1 MFITTRTQYAVIALL
16 ELQSNEGKYIT
27 LSSIA
32 DKHFIELSYLE
43 VICTKLRRNGILK
56 AAKGPG
62 GGYSLVKPANQ
73 ISLLSILMATGE
85 RIKLTRCNG
94 EYGCMKNNQKC
105 ETHELW
111 SSMEKH
117 IKDYL
122 HSINLP
128 SIKDSSGCNLMRKII
143 SQYSNDI
150 PRS

>member
-16 ELQSNEGKYIT
+16 ELQNNEGRYIT

-32 DKHFIELSYLE
+32 NKHSIELSYLE
-43 VICTKLRRNGILK
+43 VICAKLRRNGILK

-73 ISLLSILMATGE
+73 ISLLSVLTAAGE
-85 RIKLTRCNG
+85 KIKLTRCKG
-94 EYGCMKNNQKC
+94 KHGCMKNNQKC

-111 SSMEKH
+111 TSMERH

-128 SIKDSSGCNLMRKII
+128 SLKSGSGCNFMRRII

-150 PRS
+150 P